1 MRGGCTGR
9 RKAHIHA
16 MALRILT
23 LLLLFTVPAAAEPWR
38 ATYFIKAA
46 GLPIAEVELRFSLD
60 GPGYSVESR
69 TRSLGVAR
77 LFLRGEQ
84 VSRSEG
90 AWAEGVPRPRLHL
103 SEGTWRGVLRQ
114 TRLEYGADGA
124 PRVAVL
130 TPAQDMPRSP
140 VPEASRPGTMDGLS
154 ALAGLAR
161 HVRDTATCETA
172 ARSFDG
178 RRLTQFQ
185 VAQEPAPP
193 GGPRLRCVI
202 EARTLAG
209 YALDRDPN
217 EARQPLRILAEFGP
231 RAAGTPAVPERVEL
245 GSRWWGSIEASLMD
259 LRRDGPVTAAN

>member
-1 MRGGCTGR
+1 MVLR
-9 RKAHIHA
+9 
-16 MALRILT
+16 ALA
-23 LLLLFTVPAAAEPWR
+23 LLLLLAAPASAEPWR

-46 GLPIAEVELRFSLD
+46 GLPIAEVELRFILD

-69 TRSLGVAR
+69 MRSLGVAR

-90 AWAEGVPRPRLHL
+90 AWAAGMPRPRLHL
-103 SEGTWRGVLRQ
+103 SEGNWRGVLRQ
-114 TRLEYGADGA
+114 TRLEYDLDGA

-130 TPAQDMPRSP
+130 NPAQDMPRSP
-140 VPEASRPGTMDGLS
+140 VPEAARPGTMDGLS

-161 HVRDTATCETA
+161 HVRDTATCETE

-185 VAQEPAPP
+185 VARDPGPQPAGAP
-193 GGPRLRCVI
+193 GLRCVI

-209 YALDRDPN
+209 HPLDRDPA
-217 EARQPLRILAEFGP
+217 EVRQPLRILAEFGP
-231 RAAGTPAVPERVEL
+231 RAPGTPAVPARVEL
-245 GSRWWGSIEASLMD
+245 GSRWWGSIEATLMD
-259 LRRDGPVTAAN
+259 LRRDEAPATN

>member
-1 MRGGCTGR
+1 MF
-9 RKAHIHA
+9 
-16 MALRILT
+16 LRSLT
-23 LLLLFTVPAAAEPWR
+23 LLLLLSAPAAAEPWR
-38 ATYFIKAA
+38 ATYSILAA
-46 GLPIAEVELRFSLD
+46 GLPIAEVELRFTLD

-69 TRSLGVAR
+69 TRSLGLAR

-90 AWAEGVPRPRLHL
+90 AWAAGQPRPRLHL
-103 SEGTWRGVLRQ
+103 SEGNWRGVLRQ

-140 VPEASRPGTMDGLS
+140 VPASATPGTMDGLS

-161 HVRDTATCETA
+161 HVRDTATCETQ

-178 RRLTQFQ
+178 RRLTQLQ
-185 VAQEPAPP
+185 VAQDPAPGLP
-193 GGPRLRCVI
+193 HLRCVI
-202 EARTLAG
+202 EARTVAG
-209 YALDRDPN
+209 YALDRDPA

-231 RAAGTPAVPERVEL
+231 RARGTPAVPARVEL
-245 GSRWWGSIEASLMD
+245 GSRWWGNIEATLMD
-259 LRRDGPVTAAN
+259 LRRDGPTTAAN